1 MTPRRPAI
9 AQPAVDVPEH
19 RQRHERHQEHRRHV
33 HVAELLTE
41 ASYRY
46 YIANA
51 PTMSDAEYDRLMRE
65 LEAIEN
71 EFTEL
76 RTPDSPT
83 QKVAGTVS
91 SQFAAV
97 DHLERMLSLDGSYA
111 WTRGGP
117 ASSTDESALTDFV
130 KRRTRF
136 DEDSWLIELDVA
148 QPERFIAET
157 TSAA

>member
-1 MTPRRPAI
+1 MSDELVPA
-9 AQPAVDVPEH
+9 PEQVSEAPTEAK
-19 RQRHERHQEHRRHV
+19 QRHAEL
-33 HVAELLTE
+33 AELLTE
-41 ASYRY
+41 AAYRY

-65 LEAIEN
+65 LEAIED

-97 DHLERMLSLDGSYA
+97 DHLERMLSLDNAFSAEELQA
-111 WTRGGP
+111 WADRVHREIEQP
-117 ASSTDESALTDFV
+117 AFLCELKVDGLAIALV
-130 KRRTRF
+130 YEKG
-136 DEDSWLIELDVA
+136 
-148 QPERFIAET
+148 
-157 TSAA
+157 